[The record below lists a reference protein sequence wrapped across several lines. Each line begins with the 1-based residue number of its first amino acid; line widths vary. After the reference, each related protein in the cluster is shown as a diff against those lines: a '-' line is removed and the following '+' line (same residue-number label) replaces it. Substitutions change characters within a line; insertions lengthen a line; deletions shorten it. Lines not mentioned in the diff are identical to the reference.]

1 MDIKTGV
8 AEMKLF
14 VSRAVLS
21 ACFISLTAFS
31 AVHAVERVGT
41 HDDSAMTLENLSRL
55 AGEKLQNVEALIRE
69 RKIAERNAANEAQA
83 REAYERG
90 VQLSSSGDFDGAKKA
105 WKEAL
110 DITQSPE
117 MREYVAEQNRL
128 AKLSEEQAAVAQR
141 AAYREEVVSGPRTG
155 RPGSPSGPVWT
166 GEFSLSAANELKAAV
181 EARINLINAEGEAL
195 FREDRIDDAEG
206 KFRAVLRLDAKNLK
220 AGEYVGSLIP
230 ARRETLRR
238 IAASEQKAKAVFDRG
253 SQLYDSGDLIGA
265 RTAWVEAI
273 NTTEIPATKL
283 GMKAR
288 IDQLDAE
295 IAVVFTKIDGLNRE
309 GVALFETDSLA
320 ESAEKF
326 RAVLALDGTNIKA
339 MEYLEVSIP
348 NRKAFLLSKKAGE
361 EKAGSFFEQGNQLYA
376 SGDIPGALAAWQN
389 ALATTENEAL
399 KAKATTQIAMAQERK
414 RQELESFQARVAGL
428 YAEGVALFDVGRFEA
443 SATKF
448 NEVLALNSS
457 HWGARQY
464 LNNKIPG
471 MKAELTRKS
480 KVERDAQEAME
491 QGNKLYA
498 AGNFEEA
505 QDAWKKALEITQQR

>member
-14 VSRAVLS
+14 VYRAVLS

-195 FREDRIDDAEG
+195 FREDKIDDAEG
-206 KFRAVLRLDAKNLK
+206 KFRAALRLDAKNLR
-220 AGEYVGSLIP
+220 P
-230 ARRETLRR
+230 
-238 IAASEQKAKAVFDRG
+238 
-253 SQLYDSGDLIGA
+253 
-265 RTAWVEAI
+265 
-273 NTTEIPATKL
+273 
-283 GMKAR
+283 
-288 IDQLDAE
+288 
-295 IAVVFTKIDGLNRE
+295 
-309 GVALFETDSLA
+309 
-320 ESAEKF
+320 
-326 RAVLALDGTNIKA
+326 
-339 MEYLEVSIP
+339 
-348 NRKAFLLSKKAGE
+348 
-361 EKAGSFFEQGNQLYA
+361 GN
-376 SGDIPGALAAWQN
+376 
-389 ALATTENEAL
+389 
-399 KAKATTQIAMAQERK
+399 M
-414 RQELESFQARVAGL
+414 
-428 YAEGVALFDVGRFEA
+428 
-443 SATKF
+443 
-448 NEVLALNSS
+448 
-457 HWGARQY
+457 WG
-464 LNNKIPG
+464 P
-471 MKAELTRKS
+471 
-480 KVERDAQEAME
+480 
-491 QGNKLYA
+491 
-498 AGNFEEA
+498 
-505 QDAWKKALEITQQR
+505 

>member
-1 MDIKTGV
+1 M
-8 AEMKLF
+8 
-14 VSRAVLS
+14 
-21 ACFISLTAFS
+21 
-31 AVHAVERVGT
+31 
-41 HDDSAMTLENLSRL
+41 
-55 AGEKLQNVEALIRE
+55 
-69 RKIAERNAANEAQA
+69 
-83 REAYERG
+83 
-90 VQLSSSGDFDGAKKA
+90 
-105 WKEAL
+105 
-110 DITQSPE
+110 
-117 MREYVAEQNRL
+117 
-128 AKLSEEQAAVAQR
+128 
-141 AAYREEVVSGPRTG
+141 
-155 RPGSPSGPVWT
+155 
-166 GEFSLSAANELKAAV
+166 
-181 EARINLINAEGEAL
+181 
-195 FREDRIDDAEG
+195 
-206 KFRAVLRLDAKNLK
+206 
-220 AGEYVGSLIP
+220 GSLIP

-389 ALATTENEAL
+389 ALTTTENEAL

-428 YAEGVALFDVGRFEA
+428 YAEGVALFDVGRFDD